1 MGNPRKPGLTN
12 CGIWHLDKQFR
23 GVRIRESARTGS
35 VTEAIALLA
44 NRIDGVRQSQL
55 YGVLTNRTFRE
66 AARKYLEMN
75 KQKKCIRDD
84 ENYFTK
90 LDPFIGDVSL
100 SSVMSHPWEARRF
113 VTVRSPAGTSSAT
126 DVSEDERRNEAI

>member
-1 MGNPRKPGLTN
+1 MGNQRKPDLTKR

-23 GVRIRESARTGS
+23 GVRIRESARTSS

-55 YGVLTNRTFRE
+55 YGVRTNRTFRE

-75 KQKKCIRDD
+75 KQKKSISDD
-84 ENYFTK
+84 ENHSYCALPMHANRILFPPRSRNYYF
-90 LDPFIGDVSL
+90 VSCRAICDAWRCTR
-100 SSVMSHPWEARRF
+100 SIPEAAKRKY
-113 VTVRSPAGTSSAT
+113 VA
-126 DVSEDERRNEAI
+126 